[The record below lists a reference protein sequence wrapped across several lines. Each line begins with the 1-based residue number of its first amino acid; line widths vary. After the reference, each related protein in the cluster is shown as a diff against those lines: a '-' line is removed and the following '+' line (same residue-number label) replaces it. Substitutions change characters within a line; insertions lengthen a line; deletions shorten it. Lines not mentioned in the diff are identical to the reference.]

1 MHRDPRPFPQTASPI
16 WLSIATTT
24 NTGRPSGQGENTM
37 DITTTYLGLTLNS
50 PVIAGSSGLTGSVKK
65 IAAMA
70 DHGAGAVVL
79 KSIFEEE
86 IYFEQEDVLKEAE
99 ADGVNLDQFDYYDYH
114 LKSQKI
120 DRYVTLVEDAK
131 KAVDIPVI
139 ASINCVYSH
148 EWSAFARKIEAA
160 GADALELNMFFLPS
174 DFKRSA
180 REQEAA
186 YFAIIDKILA
196 SVSIPVALKISYYF
210 SNLGPMIQR
219 LSKTGVAGLVLFNR
233 FFSPDI
239 DIDKFKV
246 KPSFVYSNPAEL
258 AISLRWIAIMA
269 QKVDCDLAASTGV
282 HDGSALIKQLLAG
295 AQAVQTVSSLYK
307 KGPAHIGTMIES
319 LKKWMQRHEFAS
331 LADFRGRMS
340 QEAASNPAAYER
352 TQFMRYFGGD
362 ASAS

>member
-1 MHRDPRPFPQTASPI
+1 
-16 WLSIATTT
+16 
-24 NTGRPSGQGENTM
+24 M
-37 DITTTYLGLTLNS
+37 DITTTYLGLKLNS
-50 PVIAGSSGLTGSVKK
+50 PVIAGSSGLTGSVNK
-65 IAAMA
+65 IASMA

-99 ADGVNLDQFDYYDYH
+99 ADGVNLDQFDYYD
-114 LKSQKI
+114 
-120 DRYVTLVEDAK
+120 
-131 KAVDIPVI
+131 
-139 ASINCVYSH
+139 CVYSH

-186 YFAIIDKILA
+186 YFAIIEKILA

-219 LSKTGVAGLVLFNR
+219 LSQTGVAGLVLFNR

-246 KPSFVYSNPAEL
+246 KPSFVYSSPAEL

-282 HDGSALIKQLLAG
+282 HDGAALIKQLLAG

-307 KGPAHIGTMIES
+307 KGSAHIGTMIDS
-319 LKKWMQRHEFAS
+319 LKDWMQRHEFAS

-340 QEAASNPAAYER
+340 QDAASNPAAYER
-352 TQFMRYFGGD
+352 TQFMRYFGAD